1 MKSNTNKII
10 LTFFKYKNCPLK
22 FAKKINLQRNIRINH
37 EEISEELQIHFDED
51 PEESTMQESI
61 KKKTANLE
69 DFLASL
75 GLFKHKE
82 SFEEQEV
89 DLNMMIE
96 MDEEDVK
103 E

>member
-75 GLFKHKE
+75 GLVKHEK
-82 SFEEQEV
+82 SFEEQ
-89 DLNMMIE
+89 
-96 MDEEDVK
+96 
-103 E
+103 